1 MTNEEAITILT
12 LYRAKIVNSV
22 SIGIEEDVKAY
33 DMAISA
39 LSQME
44 SAGTQITNSNL
55 KSESEIKVDLISR
68 EEAVECC
75 FNGWNKGYKEI
86 AEDIKKLPTYPANL
100 VKESGVLVKDLVKE
114 DLISRQ
120 AVLDFTTEWCNRCG
134 KRKEYDGV
142 LCKCCD
148 LADTIDFVEELP
160 TIPQTDLELVD
171 KKRLLNKMWRDFW
184 AMEDKKTEE
193 QGADYVGLPR
203 LYEQN
208 GFDCALRTV
217 VDFPT
222 IPQTDYESHEAFGWC
237 NGCKEYDNEKHCCH
251 RYSSFI
257 LESLNENINA
267 VLEDIKAELQTL
279 ADDEWNQKVMADK
292 GLELAIEIIENYISR
307 KE

>member
-1 MTNEEAITILT
+1 MSIEEKIKT
-12 LYRAKIVNSV
+12 AKEDSWLKDSV
-22 SIGIEEDVKAY
+22 SEEEFKQIKEDVKDCIFRKAVLEML
-33 DMAISA
+33 DKI
-39 LSQME
+39 
-44 SAGTQITNSNL
+44 N
-55 KSESEIKVDLISR
+55 K
-68 EEAVECC
+68 AVEDGEG
-75 FNGWNKGYKEI
+75 FQYEEWVDYVE
-86 AEDIKKLPTYPANL
+86 ELPTYSAKL

-160 TIPQTDLELVD
+160 TIPQTD
-171 KKRLLNKMWRDFW
+171 
-184 AMEDKKTEE
+184 
-193 QGADYVGLPR
+193 
-203 LYEQN
+203 
-208 GFDCALRTV
+208 
-217 VDFPT
+217 
-222 IPQTDYESHEAFGWC
+222 YESHEAFGWC
-237 NGCKEYDNEKHCCH
+237 KGCKEYDTEKHCCH

-257 LESLNENINA
+257 RESLQENINA

>member
-68 EEAVECC
+68 ESVLGILYDNLGKGWRDVDGDFVEGKIC
-75 FNGWNKGYKEI
+75 KDAI
-86 AEDIKKLPTYPANL
+86 DDIKKLPTYPANL

-114 DLISRQ
+114 DLISRKE
-120 AVLDFTTEWCNRCG
+120 VLKEGAYYSNRPTHTFL
-134 KRKEYDGV
+134 KVVK
-142 LCKCCD
+142 
-148 LADTIDFVEELP
+148 ELP
-160 TIPQTDLELVD
+160 AYSAEQTYD
-171 KKRLLNKMWRDFW
+171 
-184 AMEDKKTEE
+184 
-193 QGADYVGLPR
+193 
-203 LYEQN
+203 
-208 GFDCALRTV
+208 
-217 VDFPT
+217 
-222 IPQTDYESHEAFGWC
+222 WC

-257 LESLNENINA
+257 RETLQDSINA
-267 VLEDIKAELQTL
+267 LLEDIKTEIDDKCYITVNDSGAMTL
-279 ADDEWNQKVMADK
+279 YDIFK
-292 GLELAIEIIENYISR
+292 IIDNHISGKEN
-307 KE
+307 E

>member
-160 TIPQTDLELVD
+160 TIPQVD
-171 KKRLLNKMWRDFW
+171 IQDGDYIPAEDLLNECYDIVIDGERFRVCQEESIIGL
-184 AMEDKKTEE
+184 AMSKGIK
-193 QGADYVGLPR
+193 L
-203 LYEQN
+203 
-208 GFDCALRTV
+208 
-217 VDFPT
+217 
-222 IPQTDYESHEAFGWC
+222 PQTDYESHESFGWC
-237 NGCKEYDNEKHCCH
+237 KGCKEYDTEKHCCH

-257 LESLNENINA
+257 RESLQDNINA

>member
-100 VKESGVLVKDLVKE
+100 VKESGVLVKDLVKDG
-114 DLISRQ
+114 DLISRK
-120 AVLDFTTEWCNRCG
+120 AVFDCFDGELILHIRTGKTEIQKYLQMVVDRI
-134 KRKEYDGV
+134 K
-142 LCKCCD
+142 
-148 LADTIDFVEELP
+148 ELP

-237 NGCKEYDNEKHCCH
+237 KGCKEYDTEKHCCH